1 MMFRVQTLDKSG
13 IMRQLSETYGV
24 DVEHAALVMK
34 MLDELSERE
43 KDLAKAE
50 ENERQWLHM
59 PRCNGNTSVQADGR
73 MYVTHS
79 TGESCP
85 LHGEPKTSKRRIRS
99 YVGTKPDRQR
109 EATEAINNYHA
120 WREAAQQKRRAAE
133 SLRRMITDMY
143 QVGARQQPFTR

>member
-1 MMFRVQTLDKSG
+1 MFRIQTLDKSG
-13 IMRQLSETYGV
+13 LMRQLAKTYGV
-24 DVEHAALVMK
+24 DPEYAALVMK
-34 MLDELSERE
+34 MLEELSERE
-43 KDLAKAE
+43 NDLSKAE

-59 PRCNGNTSVQADGR
+59 PRCNGNTSIQSDGR

-85 LHGEPKTSKRRIRS
+85 LHGEPKSSSHRIRS
-99 YVGTKPDRQR
+99 YVGTKPHAQR

-143 QVGARQQPFTR
+143 QVGARQQSFTR